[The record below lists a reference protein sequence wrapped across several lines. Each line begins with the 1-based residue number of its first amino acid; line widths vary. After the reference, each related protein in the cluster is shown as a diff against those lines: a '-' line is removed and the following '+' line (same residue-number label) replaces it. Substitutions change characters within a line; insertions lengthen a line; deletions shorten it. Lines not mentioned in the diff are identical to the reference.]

1 MYTKRHIF
9 LFVLFLALTASA
21 QDNINALKLH
31 FVSGR
36 QVTVLLD
43 SEPVITFSGSQLV
56 LSTHMNVVSYNA
68 SDISKY
74 TYASVVP
81 SGITNPNAG
90 DTMFTF
96 TESSIIATHLAPGS
110 AVEVYSVDGALVASG
125 KADVHGNA
133 TIGVPA
139 RSGAVYVVK
148 TSVVNFKITK
158 P

>member
-1 MYTKRHIF
+1 MKRYIF
-9 LFVLFLALTASA
+9 FFALFLALTASA

-36 QVTVLLD
+36 QVIVLLD
-43 SEPVITFSGSQLV
+43 SEPVITFPGDQFV

-68 SDISKY
+68 GEISKY

-81 SGITNPNAG
+81 SGITNPDAG
-90 DTMFTF
+90 GTTFAF
-96 TESSIIATHLAPGS
+96 TESGIVATHLAPGS
-110 AVEVYSVDGALVASG
+110 AVGVYSVDGALVSSG

-139 RSGAVYVVK
+139 RSGAVYVIK

>member
-1 MYTKRHIF
+1 MKRHTF
-9 LFVLFLALTASA
+9 LLFVLFLALTASA

-36 QVTVLLD
+36 QVAVLLD
-43 SEPVITFSGSQLV
+43 SEPVITFQGDQFV

-68 SDISKY
+68 REICKY
-74 TYASVVP
+74 TYAEVVP

-96 TESSIIATHLAPGS
+96 TENSIIATHLAQGS
-110 AVEVYSVDGALVASG
+110 SVDVYSVGGTLVASG
-125 KADVHGNA
+125 KADVYGNA
-133 TIGVPA
+133 TIGMPA